1 MMKKYAAGEEL
12 TQFLLAMSGLEPC
25 RILDLGAG
33 DGRTVRLLNEQGF
46 FAQGIDETAGE
57 NVEAGDVLH
66 CPYADGSFDAVVAE
80 GVCYASGQ
88 EQAVWQEAKRLL
100 KTGGMLL
107 LADFCFTDTK
117 GHVQALENAGFQV
130 MHVEDATAVW
140 LDIGCVEDME
150 EWNRCRYFLSIC
162 EKEP

>member
-1 MMKKYAAGEEL
+1 MTKKYMAGEEL

-33 DGRTVRLLNEQGF
+33 EGRTVRMLIDQGF
-46 FAQGIDETAGE
+46 FAQGIDECAGE
-57 NVEAGDVLH
+57 YVEAGDLLH
-66 CPYADGSFDAVVAE
+66 CPYEDGSFDAVIAE

-100 KTGGMLL
+100 KNSGLLL

-130 MHVEDATAVW
+130 LHVEDATALW
-140 LDIGCVEDME
+140 LDAGGLEDMK
-150 EWNRCRYFLSIC
+150 EWKRCRYFLTIC
-162 EKEP
+162 ERQA

>member
-1 MMKKYAAGEEL
+1 MNKKYTGGPEL
-12 TQFLLAMSGLEPC
+12 TQFLLAMSGLAPC
-25 RILDLGAG
+25 RILNLGTDNG
-33 DGRTVRLLNEQGF
+33 QTVELLLEQGF
-46 FAQGIDETAGE
+46 FAEETGE
-57 NVEAGDVLH
+57 ILNCAYE
-66 CPYADGSFDAVVAE
+66 DGSFDAVIAE

-162 EKEP
+162 EKH